1 MDQFHLTASLIVSS
15 LWMLF
20 GVVWLIAWLRTK
32 PAQQKAPLSSR
43 LRYSIPVVIGAYLM
57 FAASSPYGSSP
68 FGWARTHI
76 LPRSNWLDVGAVLL
90 VAFGIGIAIWARFYL
105 GTNWSSAVSVKIGH
119 ELVRTG
125 PYRWVRHPIYC
136 GLLLAL
142 TGTALQ
148 HDRLIGLAAV
158 GLFWLG
164 FWIKSRMEEQFMRQ
178 TFGEQ
183 YIEYCK
189 TTGALMPKFPW

>member
-1 MDQFHLTASLIVSS
+1 MMTIDQFHVTASLIGSA
-15 LWMLF
+15 LWLVF
-20 GVVWLIAWLRTK
+20 GAVWLIAWLRTK
-32 PAQQKAPLSSR
+32 PAQQKAPLGSR
-43 LRYSIPVVIGAYLM
+43 LMYSIPVVFGAYLM
-57 FAASSPYGSSP
+57 FNASSP

-76 LPRSNWLDVGAVLL
+76 LPRSDVLDIA
-90 VAFGIGIAIWARFYL
+90 GIMLTALGIALAIWARFYL
-105 GTNWSSAVSVKIGH
+105 GSNWSSAVSVKVGH

-142 TGTALQ
+142 LGTALQ
-148 HDRLIGLAAV
+148 HDHLIGLAAV
-158 GLFWLG
+158 ALFWLG

-189 TTGALMPKFPW
+189 ATSALVPKWRS